1 MFKVLP
7 FIGQAA
13 VYAVIAALVGY
24 FSDAPAYVH
33 FPADRALIKLSLIH
47 GGQRKGCRERTPEE
61 LSRLAPNMRRPLV
74 CLRERFPVVVEFELD
89 GQHLY
94 HALLLP
100 TGLFSDGPSWAYVK
114 FAVPPGPHKLEL
126 KLQDSDRTE
135 GWDYDQEV
143 DIDLKPL
150 QNLTID
156 FHAQAGGFLIR

>member
-1 MFKVLP
+1 MFKALP
-7 FIGQAA
+7 LIGQAA
-13 VYAVIAALVGY
+13 VYAVIATVVGY

-61 LSRLAPNMRRPLV
+61 LNQLAPNMRRTLV
-74 CLRERFPVVVEFELD
+74 CSRQRFPVVVELELD
-89 GQHLY
+89 GHDLY

-114 FAVPPGPHKLEL
+114 FAVPPGPHKLEVNL
-126 KLQDSDRTE
+126 RDSGRTE
-135 GWDYDQEV
+135 GWDYNREA

-150 QNLTID
+150 QNLVID
-156 FHAQAGGFLIR
+156 FRAESGGFLIR